1 MTTQEHFGTSSSF
14 GTTHINPNP
23 IPFVVDQASHHFFSF
38 LSSCVRVR
46 GGVGGARYP
55 TSLYVQIF
63 QPRLA
68 PRASTHPPRP
78 GSPLSRL
85 SRDADRRQVPRSLPL
100 RKGKPP
106 FRGRQMDALPKGH
119 PSHRPSSRD
128 CANLVCSVM
137 PMDRSTAHP

>member
-1 MTTQEHFGTSSSF
+1 MTTQDHFGTSSSF

-46 GGVGGARYP
+46 GGVGGAHYP

-78 GSPLSRL
+78 GSPLSRP

-106 FRGRQMDALPKGH
+106 LGDARWM
-119 PSHRPSSRD
+119 PSQKDTHLTDQAQEIVRTW
-128 CANLVCSVM
+128 SV
-137 PMDRSTAHP
+137 R

>member
-23 IPFVVDQASHHFFSF
+23 IPFIVDRASHHLFFLFF
-38 LSSCVRVR
+38 LPAL
-46 GGVGGARYP
+46 GLEEEWGAHYP

-106 FRGRQMDALPKGH
+106 LGDAKWM
-119 PSHRPSSRD
+119 PSQKDTHLTDQAQEIVRTW
-128 CANLVCSVM
+128 SV
-137 PMDRSTAHP
+137 R